1 MIKLPEHI
9 ICEDTL
15 FTLGAIDEHENG
27 YYLSADGGFIRAD
40 DLYISDE
47 ILNENG
53 IPHYDEY
60 AINGLYFEFDCL
72 DGSLS
77 KYVRKMLLSPN
88 CKIFTDQMRRF
99 IEKECVINEN

>member
-1 MIKLPEHI
+1 MIKFPEHI

-15 FTLGAIDEHENG
+15 FTLGAIDEHDNG
-27 YYLSADGGFIRAD
+27 YYLSTNGGFIRAD
-40 DLYISDE
+40 DLYVSDE

-53 IPHYDEY
+53 IPQYDEY

-77 KYVRKMLLSPN
+77 KYVRKMLSSPN
-88 CKIFTDQMRRF
+88 CKVFTDEMRRF
-99 IEKECVINEN
+99 IEKECASNEN